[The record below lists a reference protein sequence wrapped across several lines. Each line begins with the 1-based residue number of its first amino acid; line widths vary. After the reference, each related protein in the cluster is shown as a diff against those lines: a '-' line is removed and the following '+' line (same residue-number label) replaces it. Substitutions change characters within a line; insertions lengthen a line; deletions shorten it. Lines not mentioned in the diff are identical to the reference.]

1 MTATGSRGVVF
12 AAPVAWL
19 DTARRMRRTAAP
31 DDGVEHS
38 STDEGLMRAYGQ
50 GDARAFE
57 ALYARHKGGTY
68 RYFLRHSGG
77 DAATA
82 DELHQDL
89 WLRVIDARSR
99 YEAQAR
105 FATWL
110 YTLARHRLIDH
121 WRARRPATALAS
133 LDDDGVLEQAEE
145 QVLEADGAADDP
157 LRATIDA
164 ESRQRL
170 VAALVKVPSLQR
182 DAFLLH
188 VEGGL
193 SLDEIAGLT
202 SSSVET
208 VKSRLRYAYRRLRN
222 ALEDGTS

>member
-1 MTATGSRGVVF
+1 MHSSI
-12 AAPVAWL
+12 PVAIEQPP
-19 DTARRMRRTAAP
+19 A
-31 DDGVEHS
+31 
-38 STDEGLMRAYGQ
+38 DEALMRAYAS

-57 ALYARHKGGTY
+57 ALYGRHKDATY
-68 RYFLRHSGG
+68 RYFLRHASG
-77 DAATA
+77 DRPTA

-89 WLRVIDARSR
+89 WLRVIDARFR
-99 YEAQAR
+99 YEAHAK

-121 WRARRPATALAS
+121 WRARRPVAALAS
-133 LDDDGVLEQAEE
+133 LDDDGVLVQAEDHSVE
-145 QVLEADGAADDP
+145 SGNHMHDDP

-164 ESRQRL
+164 ESGQRL
-170 VAALVKVPSLQR
+170 IAALAEVPPAQR

-193 SLDEIAGLT
+193 TLEEIAVLT
-202 SSSVET
+202 SASTET

-222 ALEDGTS
+222 ALEEWPR